1 MDENGTFGAGH
12 VSAWAFHSLR
22 LVGHSVNQI
31 SKLGAEHLKG
41 EIANQGLGSLTG
53 GRLALYILG
62 VQSSCKDPQDFDK
75 QDLVKSLKTKLS
87 KFPTTGFD
95 HFFQYNLA
103 LVALCSSGSSVDEQY
118 VTKLIEKMSTQS
130 DSTHGGIDTF
140 SLGTVAL
147 SCIYRGQKD
156 NQNLGKAIRKAAK
169 RLRMIQ
175 KKNNG
180 TFGNEASTS
189 LAVQVKRANSTH
201 TRTHTHKD
209 TRTHTRTHSHARTHS
224 HTHTRTNTRA
234 RTHTYTRAGTHNTR
248 VGTHKNSKVA
258 FQGQKENS
266 THNNNSVTS
275 LLRLFW
281 LLR

>member
-201 TRTHTHKD
+201 THTHTHKD
-209 TRTHTRTHSHARTHS
+209 TRTHAHTHMHARTVTHTLAQIHEHARTH
-224 HTHTRTNTRA
+224 TRA
-234 RTHTYTRAGTHNTR
+234 RAHTTRAWAHIRIRKWLFKGRKKIPHTTI
-248 VGTHKNSKVA
+248 TA
-258 FQGQKENS
+258 
-266 THNNNSVTS
+266 
-275 LLRLFW
+275 LLPSSGSSGC
-281 LLR
+281 

>member
-130 DSTHGGIDTF
+130 DSTHEIDTF

-201 TRTHTHKD
+201 THTHTRARAHTHKD
-209 TRTHTRTHSHARTHS
+209 TRTHAHTHMHAHTVTHAHSHK
-224 HTHTRTNTRA
+224 
-234 RTHTYTRAGTHNTR
+234 YT
-248 VGTHKNSKVA
+248 
-258 FQGQKENS
+258 S
-266 THNNNSVTS
+266 THAHIHARGHTQHA
-275 LLRLFW
+275 RGHT
-281 LLR
+281 

>member
-75 QDLVKSLKTKLS
+75 QDLVNSLKTKLS

-201 TRTHTHKD
+201 TRTHTQRH
-209 TRTHTRTHSHARTHS
+209 THTRTHSHARTHS
-224 HTHTRTNTRA
+224 HTYTRTNTRA

>member
-1 MDENGTFGAGH
+1 MNSSGDRKLNGDLARAAVRASDWLKGKMDENGTFGAGH

-75 QDLVKSLKTKLS
+75 QDLVTSLKTKLS

-201 TRTHTHKD
+201 TRTHTH
-209 TRTHTRTHSHARTHS
+209 TQRHTHTRSHTHARTHS
-224 HTHTRTNTRA
+224 HTR
-234 RTHTYTRAGTHNTR
+234 
-248 VGTHKNSKVA
+248 
-258 FQGQKENS
+258 
-266 THNNNSVTS
+266 S
-275 LLRLFW
+275 LTQIH
-281 LLR
+281 